1 MPALDG
7 LRILDMTQYEAGT
20 SCTQWLAWLGAD
32 VVKLERPGA
41 GDPGRHIDGG
51 EQDSAYFLYW
61 NSNKRSVAIDLNGDT
76 GRDLLLQMLPHYDVF
91 VENYGPGVMEKL
103 RLDYDRLKSV
113 HPTLIYARIKGFG
126 TDGPYS
132 AFKCYD
138 PIAQAVGGAFSITGA
153 ADGPPVRPG
162 PTLSDSGSGVQLAL
176 AITAAYVQ
184 RLREGIGQEIE
195 VSMQEA
201 TTYFLRTTIATG
213 GDWGRQAAARSG
225 NGFGATANLYP
236 CAPGGPNDHVYIL
249 AFIPRHME
257 AMCHAIGRA
266 DLLEVM
272 QPGFSDDNDAGA
284 DADAYEQIAKWTR
297 ERSKY
302 DVMQILG
309 DAGVPCGAVL
319 DTKDLFVDPHLLAR
333 GFIQKI
339 QHEEQGELP
348 VLGSPIRLSESRV
361 PLRAAPLLG
370 RHTAEVLREDLEL
383 DEARLSDLRRDGVIA
398 F

>member
-32 VVKLERPGA
+32 VVKVERPGN
-41 GDPGRHIDGG
+41 GDPGRHIHGG
-51 EQDSAYFLYW
+51 EQDSGYFLYW
-61 NSNKRSVAIDLNGDT
+61 NSNKRSVAIDLNDDT

-91 VENYGPGVMEKL
+91 VENYGPGVMDRL
-103 RLDYDRLKSV
+103 RLDYDRLKTV
-113 HPTLIYARIKGFG
+113 HPQLIYARIKGFG

-138 PIAQAVGGAFSITGA
+138 PIAQAAGGAFSITGE
-153 ADGPPVRPG
+153 ADGPPMRPG
-162 PTLSDSGSGVQLAL
+162 PTLADSGSGLQLAL

-184 RLREGIGQEIE
+184 KLREGIGQQVE

-201 TTYFLRTTIATG
+201 TTYFLRTTIASSA
-213 GDWGRQAAARSG
+213 DWGRKAAARSG

-236 CAPGGPNDHVYIL
+236 CAPGGPNDYVYIL
-249 AFIPRHME
+249 AFIPRHLE
-257 AMCHAIGRA
+257 AMCHAMGRA
-266 DLLEVM
+266 DLLDVIK
-272 QPGFSDDNDAGA
+272 PGWPEDDGPGV
-284 DADAYEQIAKWTR
+284 DAYEEIAKWTR
-297 ERSKY
+297 EHSKY

-309 DAGVPCGAVL
+309 DAGVPAGAVL

-333 GFIQKI
+333 GFVQKI
-339 QHEEQGELP
+339 DHEEQGELP
-348 VLGSPIRLSESRV
+348 LLGSPIRLSASRV

-370 RHTAEVLREDLEL
+370 RHTAEVLREDIEL
-383 DEARLSDLRRDGVIA
+383 DEVRLSELRRDGVIA

>member
-7 LRILDMTQYEAGT
+7 LKILDMTQYEAGT

-32 VVKLERPGA
+32 VVKVERPSD

-51 EQDSAYFLYW
+51 EQDSGYFLYW
-61 NSNKRSVAIDLNGDT
+61 NSNKRSVAIDLSGDA
-76 GRDLLLQMLPHYDVF
+76 GRELLLQMLPHYDVF

-103 RLDYDRLKSV
+103 RLDYDRLKTI
-113 HPTLIYARIKGFG
+113 HPSLIYARIKGFG

-138 PIAQAVGGAFSITGA
+138 TIAQAAGGAYSITGE
-153 ADGPPVRPG
+153 ADGPPMRPG
-162 PTLSDSGSGVQLAL
+162 PTMSDSGSGVQLAL

-184 RLREGIGQEIE
+184 KLREGIGQEIE

-213 GDWGRQAAARSG
+213 SDWGRQAAARSG
-225 NGFGATANLYP
+225 NGMGATANLYP
-236 CAPGGPNDHVYIL
+236 CAPGGPNDYVYIL
-249 AFIPRHME
+249 AFIPRHLE

-266 DLLEVM
+266 DLLDVM
-272 QPGFSDDNDAGA
+272 QAGWSDDDGAGV
-284 DADAYEQIAKWTR
+284 DAYEEVANWTR
-297 ERSKY
+297 KHSKY
-302 DVMQILG
+302 DVMQLLG

-339 QHEEQGELP
+339 DHEEQGELP
-348 VLGSPIRLSESRV
+348 VLGSPIRMSASRV

-383 DEARLSDLRRDGVIA
+383 DEVRLSELRRDGVIA

>member
-7 LRILDMTQYEAGT
+7 LKILDMTQYEAGT

-32 VVKLERPGA
+32 VVKVERPGD

-61 NSNKRSVAIDLNGDT
+61 NSNKRSVAINLNGDA

-103 RLDYDRLKSV
+103 RLDYDRLKV
-113 HPTLIYARIKGFG
+113 IHPSLIYARIKGFG

-132 AFKCYD
+132 TFKCYD
-138 PIAQAVGGAFSITGA
+138 TIAQAAGGALSITGE
-153 ADGPPVRPG
+153 ADGPPMRPG
-162 PTLSDSGSGVQLAL
+162 PTMSDSGSGVQLAL

-184 RLREGIGQEIE
+184 KLREGIGQQIE

-201 TTYFLRTTIATG
+201 TTYYLRTTIATG
-213 GDWGRQAAARSG
+213 SEWGHQAAARFG
-225 NGFGATANLYP
+225 NGMGATANLYP
-236 CAPGGPNDHVYIL
+236 CAPGGPNDYVYIL
-249 AFIPRHME
+249 AFIPRHLE

-266 DLLEVM
+266 DLLDVM
-272 QPGFSDDNDAGA
+272 QPGWSDDDGAGVDAFEEVA
-284 DADAYEQIAKWTR
+284 NWTR
-297 ERSKY
+297 KHSKY
-302 DVMQILG
+302 DVMQLLG
-309 DAGVPCGAVL
+309 EAGVPCGAVL

-333 GFIQKI
+333 GFIQKVD
-339 QHEEQGELP
+339 HEEQGERP
-348 VLGSPIRLSESRV
+348 ILGSPIRMSASRV

-383 DEARLSDLRRDGVIA
+383 DEVRLSELQRDGVIA

>member
-32 VVKLERPGA
+32 VVKLERPGD
-41 GDPGRHIDGG
+41 GDPGRHIDGS
-51 EQDSAYFLYW
+51 EQDSSYFLYW
-61 NSNKRSVAIDLNGDT
+61 NSNKRSVAIDLNGEA
-76 GRDLLLQMLPHYDVF
+76 GHELFLEMLPHYDVF

-103 RLDYDRLKSV
+103 RLDYERLKEV
-113 HPTLIYARIKGFG
+113 HPSLIYARIKGFG

-132 AFKCYD
+132 AFKVYD
-138 PIAQAVGGAFSITGA
+138 TIAQAAGGALSITGE
-153 ADGPPVRPG
+153 ADGPPMRPG
-162 PTLSDSGSGVQLAL
+162 PTMSDSGSGVQLAL

-184 RLREGIGQEIE
+184 KLRDGIGQEIE
-195 VSMQEA
+195 ISMQEA

-213 GDWGRQAAARSG
+213 GDWGRQAAVRTG
-225 NGFGATANLYP
+225 NGMGATANLFP
-236 CAPGGPNDHVYIL
+236 CAPGGPNDYVYIL
-249 AFIPRHME
+249 AFVPRHLE
-257 AMCHAIGRA
+257 ALCHAIGRA
-266 DLLEVM
+266 DLLEVL
-272 QPGFSDDNDAGA
+272 QPGWPEEDGEGV
-284 DADAYEQIAKWTR
+284 DAYEEISKWTR
-297 ERSKY
+297 DRSKY

-319 DTKDLFVDPHLLAR
+319 DTKDLFSDPHLLAR
-333 GFIQKI
+333 GFIQKV

-348 VLGSPIRLSESRV
+348 ILGSPIRLSASHV

-370 RHTAEVLREDLEL
+370 RHTAEVLREDLEID
-383 DEARLSDLRRDGVIA
+383 DERLSKLRRDGVVA

>member
-7 LRILDMTQYEAGT
+7 LRVLDMTQYEAGT

-32 VVKLERPGA
+32 VVKLERPGD
-41 GDPGRHIDGG
+41 GDPGRRIDGG
-51 EQDSAYFLYW
+51 EQDSPYFLNW
-61 NSNKRSVAIDLNGDT
+61 NSNKRSIAIDLNGDA

-91 VENYGPGVMEKL
+91 VENFGPGVMEKL
-103 RLDYDRLKSV
+103 RLDYEALKAV
-113 HPTLIYARIKGFG
+113 HPPLIYARIKGFG

-132 AFKCYD
+132 GFKCYD
-138 PIAQAVGGAFSITGA
+138 MIAQAAGGAFSITGE
-153 ADGPPVRPG
+153 ADGPPMRPG
-162 PTLSDSGSGVQLAL
+162 PTLADSGSGLQLAL

-184 RLREGIGQEIE
+184 QLREGIGQLVE

-201 TTYFLRTTIATG
+201 TTYFLRTTIASSA
-213 GDWGRQAAARSG
+213 DWGRQAAARYG

-236 CAPGGPNDHVYIL
+236 CAPGGPNDYAYIL

-266 DLLEVM
+266 DLLDVM
-272 QPGFSDDNDAGA
+272 QPGWSDNDSEGV
-284 DADAYEQIAKWTR
+284 DPYEEIAKWTR

-302 DVMQILG
+302 DVMQVLG
-309 DAGVPCGAVL
+309 DAGVPCSAVL
-319 DTKDLFVDPHLLAR
+319 DTKDLFEDPHLLAR
-333 GFIQKI
+333 GFVQKI

-348 VLGSPIRLSESRV
+348 LLGPSIRLSESHV

-383 DEARLSDLRRDGVIA
+383 EEDRLAELRRDGTIA
-398 F
+398 FA

>member
-7 LRILDMTQYEAGT
+7 LKILDMTQYEAGT

-32 VVKLERPGA
+32 VVKVERPGD

-51 EQDSAYFLYW
+51 EQDSSYFLYW
-61 NSNKRSVAIDLNGDT
+61 NSNKRSVAIDLNGDA

-103 RLDYDRLKSV
+103 RLDYDRLKTI
-113 HPTLIYARIKGFG
+113 HPSLIYARIKGFG

-138 PIAQAVGGAFSITGA
+138 TIAQAAGGAYSITGE
-153 ADGPPVRPG
+153 ADGPPMRPG
-162 PTLSDSGSGVQLAL
+162 PTMSDSGSGVQLAL

-184 RLREGIGQEIE
+184 KLREGIGQEIE

-213 GDWGRQAAARSG
+213 SDWGRQAAARSG
-225 NGFGATANLYP
+225 NGMGATANLYP
-236 CAPGGPNDHVYIL
+236 CAPGGPNDYVYIL
-249 AFIPRHME
+249 AFIPRPLE

-266 DLLEVM
+266 DLLDVM
-272 QPGFSDDNDAGA
+272 QPGWSDDDGAGV
-284 DADAYEQIAKWTR
+284 DAYEEVANWTR
-297 ERSKY
+297 KHSKY
-302 DVMQILG
+302 DVMQLLG

-339 QHEEQGELP
+339 DHEEQGELP
-348 VLGSPIRLSESRV
+348 VLGSPIRMSASRV

-383 DEARLSDLRRDGVIA
+383 DEVRLSELRRDGVIA

>member
-32 VVKLERPGA
+32 VVKLERPGV

-51 EQDSAYFLYW
+51 EQDSGYFLYW
-61 NSNKRSVAIDLNGDT
+61 NSNKRSVAIDLT
-76 GRDLLLQMLPHYDVF
+76 GEAGRELFLEMLPHYDVF

-103 RLDYDRLKSV
+103 RLDYERLKEV
-113 HPTLIYARIKGFG
+113 HSSLIYARIKGFG

-132 AFKCYD
+132 AWKVYD
-138 PIAQAVGGAFSITGA
+138 TIAQAAGGALSITGE
-153 ADGPPVRPG
+153 ADGPPMRPG
-162 PTLSDSGSGVQLAL
+162 PTISDSGSGVQLAL

-184 RLREGIGQEIE
+184 KLREGIGQEIE
-195 VSMQEA
+195 ISMQEA

-213 GDWGRQAAARSG
+213 SDWGRQAVARTG
-225 NGFGATANLYP
+225 NGMGATANLYP
-236 CAPGGPNDHVYIL
+236 CAPGGPNDHVFIL
-249 AFIPRHME
+249 AFVPRHLE
-257 AMCHAIGRA
+257 ALCQAIGRA
-266 DLLEVM
+266 DLIDVL
-272 QPGFSDDNDAGA
+272 QPGWPEEDGEGVNV
-284 DADAYEQIAKWTR
+284 YEEICKWTR
-297 ERSKY
+297 DRSKH

-309 DAGVPCGAVL
+309 EAGVPCGAVL
-319 DTKDLFVDPHLLAR
+319 DTKDLFSDPHLLAR
-333 GFIQKI
+333 GFIQKV

-348 VLGSPIRLSESRV
+348 ILGSPIRLSASHV

-370 RHTAEVLREDLEL
+370 RHTAEVLREDLAID
-383 DEARLSDLRRDGVIA
+383 DERLSKLRQDGVVA